1 MVEEDRGTVYVTR
14 ERLLINLLFRE
25 NRVGGDFNNQDL
37 LVKLGL
43 LLSAVQITLFLSGI
57 RFPIVQSLP
66 FLEKSILVPYHYYC
80 IRTFV

>member
-37 LVKLGL
+37 L
-43 LLSAVQITLFLSGI
+43 TLFLSGI